1 VSIVADNRL
10 KFGAERWATERP
22 PYAPPARASGIIR
35 RLDDSPPSSHRRLLG
50 WLSGD
55 MGCALCA
62 RRAAQGTA
70 VAIGLARTS
79 CQFLAA
85 TWVVLTMSDP

>member
-1 VSIVADNRL
+1 VADDRL
-10 KFGAERWATERP
+10 KSGAERWVTDRP
-22 PYAPPARASGIIR
+22 PGVPPASATRILR
-35 RLDDSPPSSHRRLLG
+35 RLDDPPPSSHRRLVG

-55 MGCALCA
+55 LACALCA

-70 VAIGLARTS
+70 AAIGLARSS
-79 CQFLAA
+79 CRLFAA